1 MARSSKHPYAKLSGG
16 EFLMAEAQSGVE
28 QATVGELSSGA
39 EPAKPTE
46 PETSAPTPTIAPVT
60 SPSSAANATHTT
72 HTPVPDP
79 VPAPTPSVVQYRT
92 SIFPYPRKH
101 LPNDFVTAFME
112 LQRKLNIPLR
122 FWIQLPPPPD
132 GPLMRPTESPWSSI
146 RPFIVDMMI
155 DAEVHQQNDKGVGLI
170 IHSPGGDSGAA
181 YKLAKFLRKRFGSF
195 TALIPDSA
203 KSAATL
209 LSLGAS
215 KILLGPNAEL
225 GPLDVQVFDPAERE
239 SRFSALDE
247 VQSLERLH
255 DSAMTAAL
263 KSVMALK
270 GVTGKKFDV
279 LLPMCLDFVASMWRP
294 LFEKIDVVHW
304 TKMSRALKVGEDY
317 ASRLL
322 KRNHGEDLANMIA
335 EELVKKYSEHGFVI
349 DIDEANSLVSH
360 PQVSDFKL
368 GLNAEPLQPDIYALL
383 KIMIDSIKRAEIY
396 SIFGGLVEVKTT
408 PPGTGEAK

>member
-1 MARSSKHPYAKLSGG
+1 MARGSQNPYAKLSDR
-16 EFLMAEAQSGVE
+16 EFLMAAEQTEAGQGTSGDPQKDAEATRPADSAPAGPAQSAADQTGPGS
-28 QATVGELSSGA
+28 ATHSGTTQV
-39 EPAKPTE
+39 PVPD
-46 PETSAPTPTIAPVT
+46 PIPAPTPTI
-60 SPSSAANATHTT
+60 
-72 HTPVPDP
+72 
-79 VPAPTPSVVQYRT
+79 VQYRT
-92 SIFPYPRKH
+92 SIFPYPSKT
-101 LPNDFVTAFME
+101 LPSDFVAAFME
-112 LQRKLNIPLR
+112 LQKKLNIPLR

-146 RPFIVDMMI
+146 RQFIVDMMI
-155 DAEVHQQNDKGVGLI
+155 NAEMHPPNDKGVGLI

-181 YKLAKFLRKRFGSF
+181 YRLAKFLRKRFGSF

-215 KILLGPNAEL
+215 KIYLGPNAEL
-225 GPLDVQVFDPAERE
+225 GPLDVQVYDPAERE

-279 LLPMCLDFVASMWRP
+279 LLPMCLEFVANMWRP

-322 KRNHGEDLANMIA
+322 KRNHGEDLATMIA

-360 PQVSDFKL
+360 PQLSDFKL
-368 GLNAEPLQPDIYALL
+368 GINAEPLQADIYYHL
-383 KIMIDSIKRAEIY
+383 KIMMDSLKRSEIY
-396 SIFGGLVEVKTT
+396 SIFGGLVEIKTT
-408 PPGTGEAK
+408 LPATGEAK